1 MFVGLMG
8 INNHFRGQKRQQKFA
23 LQMYFMAT
31 MWHLDEHQ
39 HSVSILSSVYKIMS
53 DIWANN
59 SAPENP
65 TFLKLGQVIYQYST
79 IAHSLGIRHSIHL
92 TLDFNCMTVKTTNRC

>member
-1 MFVGLMG
+1 MFVGSLG
-8 INNHFRGQKRQQKFA
+8 INNHFCGQKRQQKFV
-23 LQMYFMAT
+23 LQMYFMVT
-31 MWHLDEHQ
+31 MWHLDGPQ

-65 TFLKLGQVIYQYST
+65 TFLKLGQVAYQYFT
-79 IAHSLGIRHSIHL
+79 TAHSLGIRHSIL
-92 TLDFNCMTVKTTNRC
+92 LN

>member
-1 MFVGLMG
+1 MG
-8 INNHFRGQKRQQKFA
+8 INNHFCGQKRQQKFA

-65 TFLKLGQVIYQYST
+65 TFLKLGQVAYQYFT
-79 IAHSLGIRHSIHL
+79 TAHSWHQAFDTFELRFQLHDSENHQ
-92 TLDFNCMTVKTTNRC
+92 

>member
-1 MFVGLMG
+1 MG
-8 INNHFRGQKRQQKFA
+8 INNHFCGQKRQQKFA

-31 MWHLDEHQ
+31 MWHLDERQ

-65 TFLKLGQVIYQYST
+65 TFLKLEQVIYQYST
-79 IAHSLGIRHSIHL
+79 IAHSLGIRHSTHL

>member
-1 MFVGLMG
+1 MFVGSMG
-8 INNHFRGQKRQQKFA
+8 INNHFRAQKKQQKFA

-65 TFLKLGQVIYQYST
+65 TFLKLGQVAYQYFT
-79 IAHSLGIRHSIHL
+79 TAHSPGIRHLIL
-92 TLDFNCMTVKTTNRC
+92 LN

>member
-1 MFVGLMG
+1 MFVGSMG

-31 MWHLDEHQ
+31 MWHLDGHQ

-65 TFLKLGQVIYQYST
+65 TFLKLGQVYISIFYN
-79 IAHSLGIRHSIHL
+79 SLLSWHQAFN
-92 TLDFNCMTVKTTNRC
+92 TFDFRFQLHDSENHQ